1 MIKKI
6 QLERKNNRTKK
17 REYTCGVERIS
28 ASCLQSIEWRST
40 KYIFP
45 EARFTHIGR
54 AEISG
59 RRLGELAPLPGDLAT
74 PLGELMPP
82 VLGCS

>member
-54 AEISG
+54 AKLSPE
-59 RRLGELAPLPGDLAT
+59 
-74 PLGELMPP
+74 
-82 VLGCS
+82 V